1 MNKVI
6 LLTGASSGLGAAMA
20 LALDRA
26 GARMAIAARRTARL
40 QALAKQMH
48 EPLVLTADLS
58 REEDAR
64 EIVRAT
70 INLFG
75 RLDVLI
81 NNAAS
86 IIVDHSEKVT
96 QADMITAFRTNLVAP
111 MISTQEA
118 LVQMRKQGRGHI
130 INVGSPGFMVGVP
143 FYAPYAATKGAL
155 TGWTR
160 TLQAEWAGS
169 DIMVSEF
176 FPGYCRVDSPPDSR
190 IGPVEQDFIMAEKQP
205 FLSRFFT
212 RPATPEKIAKLMV
225 GLVEKPRPLVYSGFE
240 VHLGAFI
247 ANLTGIRIRIG
258 HQMAVNGR
266 SKMAKW
272 RGSEIAK

>member
-20 LALDRA
+20 LALDKA
-26 GARMAIAARRTARL
+26 GDRLAIAARRTERL
-40 QALAKQMH
+40 QALATHMH

-70 INLFG
+70 VKHFG
-75 RLDVLI
+75 RIDVLI

-86 IIVDHSEKVT
+86 IIVDHSASVSP
-96 QADMITAFRTNLVAP
+96 ADMLTAFRTNLIAP
-111 MISTQEA
+111 MVATQEA
-118 LVQMRKQGRGHI
+118 LGFMRRQGRGHI

-143 FYAPYAATKGAL
+143 SYAPYATTKGAL

-169 DIMVSEF
+169 EIVVSEF
-176 FPGYCRVDSPPDSR
+176 FPGYCKVDSPPDSR

-205 FLSRFFT
+205 FLSKYFT
-212 RPATPEKIAKLMV
+212 RPATPGKIAKLMV
-225 GLVEKPRPLVYSGFE
+225 SLVEKPRPLVYSGFE

-247 ANLTGIRIRIG
+247 ANLTRIRIRIG
-258 HQMAVNGR
+258 HQMAVNAR
-266 SKMAKW
+266 NKMAKW
-272 RGSEIAK
+272 